1 MNLAQY
7 IHKDQ
12 IMPKLSAR
20 TKNEVLAELIDPLV
34 SKHPSLAR
42 DNVFEVLLTRENLG
56 TTGIGDGVAIP
67 HGKIEGLD
75 QVLIAV
81 GRSIEGLDF
90 ATLDHKPAH
99 IFFLV
104 LAPEKS
110 AGKHLKVLAYISR
123 LLQDPSFKE
132 SFMYAE
138 NREELWDLITS
149 T

>member
-1 MNLAQY
+1 MDLSQY

-12 IMPKLSAR
+12 VMPELSAR
-20 TKNEVLAELIDPLV
+20 VKNEALAEMIRPLANKY
-34 SKHPSLAR
+34 SFLNQER
-42 DNVFEVLLTRENLG
+42 VFEVLLTRENLG

-67 HGKIEGLD
+67 HGKIQELD
-75 QVLIAV
+75 QVLMLAA
-81 GRSIEGLDF
+81 RSREGLDF
-90 ATLDHKPAH
+90 SSLDHKPVH

-110 AGKHLKVLAYISR
+110 AGKHLKVLAYVSR

-132 SFMYAE
+132 SFMNAE
-138 NREELWDLITS
+138 GRDELWDLIIS